1 MRMMK
6 RLLRAAGLLGLAAAL
21 WLAMLWLLSWEHG
34 MTAEDAAPLTALY
47 LCAWGMALAFRRR
60 GRLRRRGARIAWG
73 LAGTALSVVLWLG
86 LTLALGAAGVLDE
99 KSALLFSGLFWAA
112 WGAFFVIRRTVRL
125 RRADSGDAVA
135 RRTAACGADEGSSAG
150 RSAQSGTRGESPA
163 HGSGAVDA
171 VRREDARLACNET
184 RLDEARRAAGDSG
197 EMRTADTADGESAR
211 GESAAFGAAGAGRS
225 AGVRRVRHMGGA
237 RRVRRTA
244 AFCAVG
250 ALLIAALAAGGR
262 YAARPVE
269 IPEAL
274 EAFAQKYPEAAGFVS
289 DYPAHYRDRPS
300 KDVSGEVKK
309 GVVPLFIQW
318 DERWGYEDY
327 GGNYFAVNGCGPTC
341 LSMVV
346 CGLTGETDANPYAVA
361 CYSQAQGYYTP
372 GSGTSWALMT
382 QGAAHYGL
390 DAARVDL
397 SAEAITD
404 ALAQGRVIIASMKP
418 GDFTYT
424 GHFIV
429 LTGLDGDGRVR
440 VNDSNSRVN
449 SARSWDAQVLVDQM
463 KGAWSYT
470 LAR

>member
-1 MRMMK
+1 MMRK
-6 RLLRAAGLLGLAAAL
+6 LLRAVGSLLPFGAL
-21 WLAMLWLLSWEHG
+21 WLLMIWALSREG
-34 MTAEDAAPLTALY
+34 GVTAEDAQLPTALC
-47 LCAWGMALAFRRR
+47 LCAWGMTRAFRRQ
-60 GRLRRRGARIAWG
+60 GRSRRRGARLAWG
-73 LAGTALSVVLWLG
+73 LAGTALSGALWL
-86 LTLALGAAGVLDE
+86 LTLVTLGSAGVLDE
-99 KSALLFSGLFWAA
+99 KSAVLFSALFWAA
-112 WGAFFVIRRTVRL
+112 WGAFFAIRRAARL
-125 RRADSGDAVA
+125 RRERAGGNAADD
-135 RRTAACGADEGSSAG
+135 CGADEARRVDASSAG
-150 RSAQSGTRGESPA
+150 RSAPNGTREQLST
-163 HGSGAVDA
+163 HECA

-184 RLDEARRAAGDSG
+184 RLGGARRAAADSG
-197 EMRTADTADGESAR
+197 EMRAADGAIARVRSAD
-211 GESAAFGAAGAGRS
+211 STGAGRTAFS
-225 AGVRRVRHMGGA
+225 GARDRRRFGGA

-244 AFCAVG
+244 AFCAAG

-274 EAFAQKYPEAAGFVS
+274 EVFAQKYPEAAGFVS

-382 QGAAHYGL
+382 RGAAHYGL

-397 SAEAITD
+397 SAEAITG

-440 VNDSNSRVN
+440 VNDSNSRIN
-449 SARSWDAQVLVDQM
+449 SAKSWDAQTLVDQM

>member
-21 WLAMLWLLSWEHG
+21 WLAMLELLSWEHG

-47 LCAWGMALAFRRR
+47 LCAWGMALAFRRQ
-60 GRLRRRGARIAWG
+60 GRSRRRGARIAWG

-86 LTLALGAAGVLDE
+86 LTLALGAAGVIDE

-171 VRREDARLACNET
+171 VRREGACSAGDET
-184 RLDEARRAAGDSG
+184 RLDEARPAA
-197 EMRTADTADGESAR
+197 ADGEGAR
-211 GESAAFGAAGAGRS
+211 GQSSDFSGMGRS

-237 RRVRRTA
+237 RRVRRA
-244 AFCAVG
+244 AACCAAG

-262 YAARPVE
+262 YVARPVE

-274 EAFAQKYPEAAGFVS
+274 EVFAQKYPEAADFVN
-289 DYPAHYRDRPS
+289 DYPAHYRDHPS

-327 GGNYFAVNGCGPTC
+327 GGNYLAVNGCGPTC

-361 CYSQAQGYYTP
+361 CYSEEQGYYTP

-382 QGAAHYGL
+382 RGAAHYGL
-390 DAARVDL
+390 DAARVDV
-397 SAEAITD
+397 SADVIADT
-404 ALAQGRVIIASMKP
+404 LAQGRVIIASMKP

-429 LTGLDGDGRVR
+429 LTGLDRDGRVR
-440 VNDSNSRVN
+440 VNDSNSRIN
-449 SARSWDAQVLVDQM
+449 SAKSWDAQVLVDQM
-463 KGAWSYT
+463 KGAWSYSYNE
-470 LAR
+470 

>member
-1 MRMMK
+1 MK

-21 WLAMLWLLSWEHG
+21 WLVMIELLSWEHG
-34 MTAEDAAPLTALY
+34 MTAEDAVPLTALY
-47 LCAWGMALAFRRR
+47 LCAWGMALAFRQR
-60 GRLRRRGARIAWG
+60 GRSRRRGARLVWG
-73 LAGTALSVVLWLG
+73 AAGMVLSGALWIG
-86 LTLALGAAGVLDE
+86 LTLALGMAGVIDE
-99 KSALLFSGLFWAA
+99 TGALLFSLLFWAA
-112 WGAFFVIRRTVRL
+112 WGAFFVIRRAVRL
-125 RRADSGDAVA
+125 RRERNGGNAADDCGAGEARCVDASSA
-135 RRTAACGADEGSSAG
+135 RRP
-150 RSAQSGTRGESPA
+150 AQSGTREESPA

-184 RLDEARRAAGDSG
+184 RLDEARQAAADGS
-197 EMRTADTADGESAR
+197 ETRTADTADGESAR

-225 AGVRRVRHMGGA
+225 AGVRRRQRVGGA
-237 RRVRRTA
+237 RRIRRMA
-244 AFCAVG
+244 AVLCAAGV
-250 ALLIAALAAGGR
+250 LLIAVLAFGGR
-262 YAARPVE
+262 SRPIE

-274 EAFAQKYPEAAGFVS
+274 QAFAEKYPEAAGFVS
-289 DYPAHYRDRPS
+289 DYPAHYRDHPS

-327 GGNYFAVNGCGPTC
+327 GGNYLAVNGCGPTC

-361 CYSQAQGYYTP
+361 CYSEQQGYYTP
-372 GSGTSWALMT
+372 GSGTSWSLMT

-390 DAARVDL
+390 DAERVDL
-397 SAEAITD
+397 SAEAITG

-429 LTGLDGDGRVR
+429 LTGLDKDGRVR
-440 VNDSNSRVN
+440 VNDSNSRLN
-449 SARSWDAQVLVDQM
+449 SAKSWDAQVLVDQM
-463 KGAWSYT
+463 KAAWSYSYDG
-470 LAR
+470 

>member
-1 MRMMK
+1 MMRK
-6 RLLRAAGLLGLAAAL
+6 LLRAVGSLLPFGAL
-21 WLAMLWLLSWEHG
+21 WLLMIWALSREGG
-34 MTAEDAAPLTALY
+34 MTAEDAAPPTAFC
-47 LCAWGMALAFRRR
+47 LCAWGMTRAFRRQ
-60 GRLRRRGARIAWG
+60 GRAKRRGARLAWG
-73 LAGTALSVVLWLG
+73 LAGTALSGALWL
-86 LTLALGAAGVLDE
+86 LTLVTLGSAGMLDE
-99 KSALLFSGLFWAA
+99 NSALLFSGLFWAA

-125 RRADSGDAVA
+125 RRADSGDAAA
-135 RRTAACGADEGSSAG
+135 RQAAACSADEGSSAG
-150 RSAQSGTRGESPA
+150 RSAPNGTREQLSTHECA
-163 HGSGAVDA
+163 A
-171 VRREDARLACNET
+171 RREDVRSAGDET
-184 RLDEARRAAGDSG
+184 RLGEARRAAADSG
-197 EMRTADTADGESAR
+197 EMRAADGAIARVRSAD
-211 GESAAFGAAGAGRS
+211 SAGAGRTAFS
-225 AGVRRVRHMGGA
+225 GARGRRRLGGA
-237 RRVRRTA
+237 RMTRRTA
-244 AFCAVG
+244 AFCAAG

-262 YAARPVE
+262 YVARPVE

-274 EAFAQKYPEAAGFVS
+274 EVFAQKYPEAAGFVS
-289 DYPAHYRDRPS
+289 DYPAHYRDHPS

-372 GSGTSWALMT
+372 GSGTSWSLMT
-382 QGAAHYGL
+382 RGAAHYGL
-390 DAARVDL
+390 DATRVDL
-397 SAEAITD
+397 SAEAITG

-440 VNDSNSRVN
+440 VNDSNSRIN
-449 SARSWDAQVLVDQM
+449 SAKSWDAQTLVDQM

>member
-1 MRMMK
+1 MMRK
-6 RLLRAAGLLGLAAAL
+6 LLRAVGSLLPFGAL
-21 WLAMLWLLSWEHG
+21 WLLMIWALSREGG
-34 MTAEDAAPLTALY
+34 MTVEDAQMPTALC
-47 LCAWGMALAFRRR
+47 LCAWGMTRAFRQM
-60 GRLRRRGARIAWG
+60 GRSRRRGARLACG
-73 LAGTALSVVLWLG
+73 LAGTALSGALWL
-86 LTLALGAAGVLDE
+86 LTLVTLGSAGVLDE
-99 KSALLFSGLFWAA
+99 TGALLFSVLFWAA
-112 WGAFFVIRRTVRL
+112 WGAFFAIRRAARL

-171 VRREDARLACNET
+171 VRREGACSAGDET
-184 RLDEARRAAGDSG
+184 RLDGARPAA
-197 EMRTADTADGESAR
+197 ADGEGAR
-211 GESAAFGAAGAGRS
+211 GQSSDFSGMGRS

-237 RRVRRTA
+237 RMTRRTA
-244 AFCAVG
+244 AFCAAG

-274 EAFAQKYPEAAGFVS
+274 EVFAQKYPEAAGFVS
-289 DYPAHYRDRPS
+289 DYPAHYRDHPS

-397 SAEAITD
+397 SAEAITG

-440 VNDSNSRVN
+440 VNDSNSRIN
-449 SARSWDAQVLVDQM
+449 SAKSWDAQTLVDQM

>member
-47 LCAWGMALAFRRR
+47 LCAWGMALAFRRQ
-60 GRLRRRGARIAWG
+60 GRARRRGARIAWG

-86 LTLALGAAGVLDE
+86 LTLALGAAGVIDE

-135 RRTAACGADEGSSAG
+135 RRTAACGA
-150 RSAQSGTRGESPA
+150 
-163 HGSGAVDA
+163 VDA
-171 VRREDARLACNET
+171 VRREGACSAGDET
-184 RLDEARRAAGDSG
+184 RLDEARPAA
-197 EMRTADTADGESAR
+197 ADGEGAR
-211 GESAAFGAAGAGRS
+211 GQSSDFSGMGRS

-262 YAARPVE
+262 YVARPVE

-274 EAFAQKYPEAAGFVS
+274 EAFAEKYPEAADFVN
-289 DYPAHYRDRPS
+289 DYPAHYRDHPS

-327 GGNYFAVNGCGPTC
+327 GGNYLAVNGCGPTC

-361 CYSQAQGYYTP
+361 CYSEEQGYYTP
-372 GSGTSWALMT
+372 GSGTSWSLMT
-382 QGAAHYGL
+382 RGAAHYGL
-390 DAARVDL
+390 DAARVDV
-397 SAEAITD
+397 SADAITG

-429 LTGLDGDGRVR
+429 LTGLDRDGRVR
-440 VNDSNSRVN
+440 VNDSNSRIN
-449 SARSWDAQVLVDQM
+449 SAKSWDAQVLVDQM
-463 KGAWSYT
+463 KGAWSYSYNE
-470 LAR
+470 

>member
-21 WLAMLWLLSWEHG
+21 WLVMIELLSWEHG

-47 LCAWGMALAFRRR
+47 LCAWGMALAFRQR
-60 GRLRRRGARIAWG
+60 GRSRRRGARLVWG
-73 LAGTALSVVLWLG
+73 AAGMVLSGALWIG
-86 LTLALGAAGVLDE
+86 LTLALGMAGVIDE
-99 KSALLFSGLFWAA
+99 TGALLFSLLFWAA
-112 WGAFFVIRRTVRL
+112 WGTFFVIRRAVRL
-125 RRADSGDAVA
+125 RRADSGDAAA
-135 RRTAACGADEGSSAG
+135 RQAAACSADEGSSA
-150 RSAQSGTRGESPA
+150 RRPAQSGTREESPA

-184 RLDEARRAAGDSG
+184 RRSEARQAAVDSV
-197 EMRTADTADGESAR
+197 ETRTADTADGESAR

-225 AGVRRVRHMGGA
+225 AGVRRRQRVGGA
-237 RRVRRTA
+237 RRIRRTA
-244 AFCAVG
+244 AVLCAAGV
-250 ALLIAALAAGGR
+250 LLIAVLAVGGR
-262 YAARPVE
+262 SRPVE

-274 EAFAQKYPEAAGFVS
+274 QAFAEKYPEAAGFVS
-289 DYPAHYRDRPS
+289 DYPAHYRDHPS

-327 GGNYFAVNGCGPTC
+327 GGNYLAVNGCGPTC

-361 CYSQAQGYYTP
+361 CYSEQQGYYTP
-372 GSGTSWALMT
+372 GSGTSWSLMT

-390 DAARVDL
+390 DAERVTL
-397 SAEAITD
+397 SADAIADT
-404 ALAQGRVIIASMKP
+404 LARGRVIIASMKP

-429 LTGLDGDGRVR
+429 LTGLDKDGRVR
-440 VNDSNSRVN
+440 VNDSNSRLN
-449 SARSWDAQVLVDQM
+449 SAKSWDAQVLVDQM
-463 KGAWSYT
+463 KAAWSYSHDG
-470 LAR
+470 

>member
-1 MRMMK
+1 MMRK
-6 RLLRAAGLLGLAAAL
+6 LLRAVGSLLPFGAL
-21 WLAMLWLLSWEHG
+21 WLLMIWALSREG
-34 MTAEDAAPLTALY
+34 GVTAEDAQLPTALC
-47 LCAWGMALAFRRR
+47 LCAWGMTRAFRQM
-60 GRLRRRGARIAWG
+60 GRSRRRGARLAWG
-73 LAGTALSVVLWLG
+73 LAGTALSGALWL
-86 LTLALGAAGVLDE
+86 LTLVTLGSAGVLDE
-99 KSALLFSGLFWAA
+99 KSAVLFSALFWAA
-112 WGAFFVIRRTVRL
+112 WGAFFAIRRAARL
-125 RRADSGDAVA
+125 RRERAGGNAADDCGVGEA
-135 RRTAACGADEGSSAG
+135 RRVDASSAG
-150 RSAQSGTRGESPA
+150 RPAQSGMREESPA

-171 VRREDARLACNET
+171 AWREDVCSAGDET
-184 RLDEARRAAGDSG
+184 RLGGARRAARDSG
-197 EMRTADTADGESAR
+197 EMRAAD
-211 GESAAFGAAGAGRS
+211 GAGRTAFS
-225 AGVRRVRHMGGA
+225 GARDRRRFGGA

-244 AFCAVG
+244 AFCAAG

-262 YAARPVE
+262 YVARPVE

-289 DYPAHYRDRPS
+289 DYPAHYRDHPS

-382 QGAAHYGL
+382 QGATYYGL
-390 DAARVDL
+390 DATRVDL
-397 SAEAITD
+397 SAEAITG

-440 VNDSNSRVN
+440 VNDSNSRIN
-449 SARSWDAQVLVDQM
+449 SAKSWDAQTLVDQM

>member
-1 MRMMK
+1 MMRK
-6 RLLRAAGLLGLAAAL
+6 LLRAVGSLLPFGAL
-21 WLAMLWLLSWEHG
+21 WLLMIWALSREG
-34 MTAEDAAPLTALY
+34 GVTAEDAQLPTALC
-47 LCAWGMALAFRRR
+47 LCAWGMTRAFRRQ
-60 GRLRRRGARIAWG
+60 GRSRRRGARIAWG
-73 LAGTALSVVLWLG
+73 LAGTALSGALWL
-86 LTLALGAAGVLDE
+86 LTLVTLGSAGVLDE
-99 KSALLFSGLFWAA
+99 KSAVLFSALFWAA
-112 WGAFFVIRRTVRL
+112 WGAFFAIRRAVRL
-125 RRADSGDAVA
+125 RQADSGDAAA
-135 RRTAACGADEGSSAG
+135 RQAAACSADEGSSAG
-150 RSAQSGTRGESPA
+150 RPAQSGMREESPA

-171 VRREDARLACNET
+171 VRREGACSAGDET
-184 RLDEARRAAGDSG
+184 RLGEARRAAADSG
-197 EMRTADTADGESAR
+197 EMRAADGAIAR
-211 GESAAFGAAGAGRS
+211 GRSADSAGAGRTAFS
-225 AGVRRVRHMGGA
+225 GARDRRRFGGA
-237 RRVRRTA
+237 RMIRRMA
-244 AFCAVG
+244 AFCAAG
-250 ALLIAALAAGGR
+250 ALLMAALAVGVR
-262 YAARPVE
+262 SRRVE

-274 EAFAQKYPEAAGFVS
+274 EVFAQKYPEAAGFVS

-390 DAARVDL
+390 DATRVDL
-397 SAEAITD
+397 SAEAITG

-440 VNDSNSRVN
+440 VNDSNSRIN
-449 SARSWDAQVLVDQM
+449 SAKSWDAQTLVDQM
-463 KGAWSYT
+463 KGAWSYA

>member
-1 MRMMK
+1 MMRK
-6 RLLRAAGLLGLAAAL
+6 LLRAVGSLLPFGAL
-21 WLAMLWLLSWEHG
+21 WLLMIWALSREGG
-34 MTAEDAAPLTALY
+34 MTVEDAQLPTALC
-47 LCAWGMALAFRRR
+47 LCAWGMARAFRQM
-60 GRLRRRGARIAWG
+60 GRAKRRGARLAWG
-73 LAGTALSVVLWLG
+73 LAGTALSGALWL
-86 LTLALGAAGVLDE
+86 LTLVTLGAAGVIDE
-99 KSALLFSGLFWAA
+99 TGALLFSALFWAA
-112 WGAFFVIRRTVRL
+112 WGAFFAIRRAARL
-125 RRADSGDAVA
+125 RRERNGGNAADDCGVGEA
-135 RRTAACGADEGSSAG
+135 RRVDASSAG
-150 RSAQSGTRGESPA
+150 RSAPNGTREQLSTHECA
-163 HGSGAVDA
+163 A
-171 VRREDARLACNET
+171 RREDVRSAGDET
-184 RLDEARRAAGDSG
+184 RLGEARRAAADSG
-197 EMRTADTADGESAR
+197 EMRAADGAIARVRSAD
-211 GESAAFGAAGAGRS
+211 SAGAGRTAFS
-225 AGVRRVRHMGGA
+225 GARGRRRFGGA
-237 RRVRRTA
+237 RMTRRTA
-244 AFCAVG
+244 ALCAAG

-262 YAARPVE
+262 YVARPVE

-390 DAARVDL
+390 DATRVDL
-397 SAEAITD
+397 SAEAITG

-440 VNDSNSRVN
+440 VNDSNSRIN
-449 SARSWDAQVLVDQM
+449 SAKSWDAQTLVDQM

>member
-1 MRMMK
+1 MMRK
-6 RLLRAAGLLGLAAAL
+6 LLRAVGSLLPFGAL
-21 WLAMLWLLSWEHG
+21 WLLMIWALSREGG
-34 MTAEDAAPLTALY
+34 MTAEDAQLPTALC
-47 LCAWGMALAFRRR
+47 LCAWGMTRAFRQMGRAKRR
-60 GRLRRRGARIAWG
+60 GSRLAWG
-73 LAGTALSVVLWLG
+73 LAGTVLSGALWL
-86 LTLALGAAGVLDE
+86 LTLVTLGSAGVLDE
-99 KSALLFSGLFWAA
+99 KSAVLFSALFWAA
-112 WGAFFVIRRTVRL
+112 WGAFFAIRRAARL
-125 RRADSGDAVA
+125 RRERNGGNAADDCGAGEA
-135 RRTAACGADEGSSAG
+135 RRVDALGAG
-150 RSAQSGTRGESPA
+150 RSAPNGTREQLST
-163 HGSGAVDA
+163 HECA

-184 RLDEARRAAGDSG
+184 RRSGARPAAADGG
-197 EMRTADTADGESAR
+197 GMRTADTADGEGAR
-211 GESAAFGAAGAGRS
+211 GQSSDFSGMGRS

-237 RRVRRTA
+237 RMTRRMA
-244 AFCAVG
+244 AFCAAG

-262 YAARPVE
+262 SRPVE

-274 EAFAQKYPEAAGFVS
+274 EVFAQKYPEAAGFVS

-372 GSGTSWALMT
+372 GSGTSWSLMT
-382 QGAAHYGL
+382 RGAAHYGL

-397 SAEAITD
+397 SAEAITG

-440 VNDSNSRVN
+440 VNDSNSRIN
-449 SARSWDAQVLVDQM
+449 SAKSWDAQTLVDQM
-463 KGAWSYT
+463 KGAWSYA

>member
-1 MRMMK
+1 MMRK
-6 RLLRAAGLLGLAAAL
+6 LLRAVGSLLPFGAL
-21 WLAMLWLLSWEHG
+21 WLLMIWALSREGG
-34 MTAEDAAPLTALY
+34 MTAEDAQLPTALC
-47 LCAWGMALAFRRR
+47 LCAWGMTRAFRQMGRAKRR
-60 GRLRRRGARIAWG
+60 GSRLAWG
-73 LAGTALSVVLWLG
+73 LAGTALSGALWL
-86 LTLALGAAGVLDE
+86 LTLVTLGTAGILDE
-99 KSALLFSGLFWAA
+99 KSAMLFSALFWAA
-112 WGAFFVIRRTVRL
+112 WGAFFAIRRAVRL
-125 RRADSGDAVA
+125 RRERNGGNAADDCGAGEA
-135 RRTAACGADEGSSAG
+135 RRVDALGAG
-150 RSAQSGTRGESPA
+150 RSAPNGTREQLSTHECA
-163 HGSGAVDA
+163 A
-171 VRREDARLACNET
+171 RREDVCSAGDET
-184 RLDEARRAAGDSG
+184 RLGEARQAAADGG
-197 EMRTADTADGESAR
+197 EMRAADTADGESAR

-244 AFCAVG
+244 AFCAAG

-262 YAARPVE
+262 YVARPVE

-274 EAFAQKYPEAAGFVS
+274 EVFAQKYPEAAGFVN

-382 QGAAHYGL
+382 RGAAHYGL
-390 DAARVDL
+390 DATRVDL
-397 SAEAITD
+397 SAEAITG

-440 VNDSNSRVN
+440 VNDSNSRIN
-449 SARSWDAQVLVDQM
+449 SAKSWDAQTLVDQM

>member
-1 MRMMK
+1 MMRK
-6 RLLRAAGLLGLAAAL
+6 LLRAVGSLLPFGAF
-21 WLAMLWLLSWEHG
+21 WLLMIWALSREGG
-34 MTAEDAAPLTALY
+34 MTAEDAQLPTALC
-47 LCAWGMALAFRRR
+47 LCAWGMTRAFRQM
-60 GRLRRRGARIAWG
+60 GRAKRRGARLAWG
-73 LAGTALSVVLWLG
+73 LAGTALSGAFWL
-86 LTLALGAAGVLDE
+86 LTLVTLGSAGVLDE
-99 KSALLFSGLFWAA
+99 KSAVLFSALFWAA
-112 WGAFFVIRRTVRL
+112 WGAFFAIRRAARL
-125 RRADSGDAVA
+125 RRERNGGNAADDCGAGEA
-135 RRTAACGADEGSSAG
+135 RRVDASSAG
-150 RSAQSGTRGESPA
+150 RSAPNGTREQLSTHECA
-163 HGSGAVDA
+163 A
-171 VRREDARLACNET
+171 RREDVRSAGDET
-184 RLDEARRAAGDSG
+184 RLGEARRAAADSG
-197 EMRTADTADGESAR
+197 EMRAAAGAIAR
-211 GESAAFGAAGAGRS
+211 GRSAEPAGAGRTAFS
-225 AGVRRVRHMGGA
+225 GA
-237 RRVRRTA
+237 RMTRRTA
-244 AFCAVG
+244 AFCAAG

-440 VNDSNSRVN
+440 VNDSNSRIN
-449 SARSWDAQVLVDQM
+449 SAKSWDAQTLVDQM

>member
-1 MRMMK
+1 MMRK
-6 RLLRAAGLLGLAAAL
+6 LLRAVGSLLPFGAL
-21 WLAMLWLLSWEHG
+21 WLLMIWALSREGG
-34 MTAEDAAPLTALY
+34 MTAEDAQLPTALC
-47 LCAWGMALAFRRR
+47 LCAWGMALAFRRQ
-60 GRLRRRGARIAWG
+60 GRSRRRGARIAWG
-73 LAGTALSVVLWLG
+73 LAGTALNGALWL
-86 LTLALGAAGVLDE
+86 LTLVTLGTAGMLDE
-99 KSALLFSGLFWAA
+99 NGAVLLSALFWAA
-112 WGAFFVIRRTVRL
+112 WGAFFAIRRAAYL
-125 RRADSGDAVA
+125 RRERNGGNAADDCGAGEA
-135 RRTAACGADEGSSAG
+135 RRVDAPGAG
-150 RSAQSGTRGESPA
+150 RSAPNGTREQLSTHECA
-163 HGSGAVDA
+163 A
-171 VRREDARLACNET
+171 RREDVRSAGDET
-184 RLDEARRAAGDSG
+184 RLGEARRAAADSG
-197 EMRTADTADGESAR
+197 EMRAADGAIARVRSA
-211 GESAAFGAAGAGRS
+211 EPAGAGRTAFS
-225 AGVRRVRHMGGA
+225 GA
-237 RRVRRTA
+237 RMIRRMA
-244 AFCAVG
+244 AFCAAG
-250 ALLIAALAAGGR
+250 ALLIAALAVGVR
-262 YAARPVE
+262 SRRVE

-274 EAFAQKYPEAAGFVS
+274 EVFAQKYPEAAGFVS
-289 DYPAHYRDRPS
+289 DYPAHYRDHPS

-372 GSGTSWALMT
+372 GSGTSWSLMT
-382 QGAAHYGL
+382 RGAAHYGL
-390 DAARVDL
+390 DATRVDL
-397 SAEAITD
+397 SAEAITG

-440 VNDSNSRVN
+440 VNDSNSRIN
-449 SARSWDAQVLVDQM
+449 SAKSWDAQTLVDQM

>member
-1 MRMMK
+1 MMRK
-6 RLLRAAGLLGLAAAL
+6 LLRAVGSLLPFGAL
-21 WLAMLWLLSWEHG
+21 WLLMIWALSREG
-34 MTAEDAAPLTALY
+34 GVTAEDAQLPTALC
-47 LCAWGMALAFRRR
+47 LCAWGMTRAFRQM
-60 GRLRRRGARIAWG
+60 GRAKRRGARLAWG
-73 LAGTALSVVLWLG
+73 LVGTALSGALWL
-86 LTLALGAAGVLDE
+86 LTLVTLGSAGVIDE
-99 KSALLFSGLFWAA
+99 TGALLFSLLFWAA
-112 WGAFFVIRRTVRL
+112 WGAFFVIRRAVRL
-125 RRADSGDAVA
+125 RRADSGDAAA
-135 RRTAACGADEGSSAG
+135 RQAAACSADEGSSAG
-150 RSAQSGTRGESPA
+150 RPAQSGTREESPA

-184 RLDEARRAAGDSG
+184 RRSEARQAAVDSV
-197 EMRTADTADGESAR
+197 ETRTADTADGESAR

-225 AGVRRVRHMGGA
+225 AGVRRRQRVGGA

-244 AFCAVG
+244 AVLCAAGV
-250 ALLIAALAAGGR
+250 LLIAVLAVGGR
-262 YAARPVE
+262 SRPVE

-274 EAFAQKYPEAAGFVS
+274 QVFAEKYPEAAGFVS

-327 GGNYFAVNGCGPTC
+327 GGNYLAVNGCGPTC

-361 CYSQAQGYYTP
+361 CYSEQQGYYTP
-372 GSGTSWALMT
+372 GSGTSWSLMT
-382 QGAAHYGL
+382 QGAAYYGL
-390 DAARVDL
+390 DATRVDL
-397 SAEAITD
+397 SAEAITG

-429 LTGLDGDGRVR
+429 LTGLDRDGRVR
-440 VNDSNSRVN
+440 VNDSNSRLN
-449 SARSWDAQVLVDQM
+449 SAKSWDAQVLVDQM
-463 KGAWSYT
+463 KAAWSYSYDG
-470 LAR
+470 

>member
-1 MRMMK
+1 
-6 RLLRAAGLLGLAAAL
+6 
-21 WLAMLWLLSWEHG
+21 
-34 MTAEDAAPLTALY
+34 
-47 LCAWGMALAFRRR
+47 MA
-60 GRLRRRGARIAWG
+60 
-73 LAGTALSVVLWLG
+73 V
-86 LTLALGAAGVLDE
+86 
-99 KSALLFSGLFWAA
+99 
-112 WGAFFVIRRTVRL
+112 
-125 RRADSGDAVA
+125 
-135 RRTAACGADEGSSAG
+135 
-150 RSAQSGTRGESPA
+150 
-163 HGSGAVDA
+163 
-171 VRREDARLACNET
+171 
-184 RLDEARRAAGDSG
+184 
-197 EMRTADTADGESAR
+197 
-211 GESAAFGAAGAGRS
+211 
-225 AGVRRVRHMGGA
+225 
-237 RRVRRTA
+237 
-244 AFCAVG
+244 FCAAG

-274 EAFAQKYPEAAGFVS
+274 EVFAEKYPEAAGFVS

-327 GGNYFAVNGCGPTC
+327 GGNYLAVNGCGPTC

-361 CYSQAQGYYTP
+361 CYSEQQGYYTP
-372 GSGTSWALMT
+372 GSGTSWSLMT

-390 DAARVDL
+390 DAERVTL
-397 SAEAITD
+397 SADAIADT
-404 ALAQGRVIIASMKP
+404 LARGRVIIASMKP

-440 VNDSNSRVN
+440 VNDSNSRIN
-449 SARSWDAQVLVDQM
+449 SAKSWDAQTLVDQM

>member
-34 MTAEDAAPLTALY
+34 MTAEDAVPLTALY
-47 LCAWGMALAFRRR
+47 LCAWGMALAFRQR
-60 GRLRRRGARIAWG
+60 GRSRRRGARLVWG
-73 LAGTALSVVLWLG
+73 AAGMVLSGALWLG
-86 LTLALGAAGVLDE
+86 LTLALGMAGVIDE
-99 KSALLFSGLFWAA
+99 TGALLFSVMFWAA
-112 WGAFFVIRRTVRL
+112 WGTFFVIRRAVRL
-125 RRADSGDAVA
+125 RRADSGDAAA
-135 RRTAACGADEGSSAG
+135 RQAAACSADEGSSAG
-150 RSAQSGTRGESPA
+150 RPAQSGMREESPA

-171 VRREDARLACNET
+171 VRREDVRSAGDET
-184 RLDEARRAAGDSG
+184 RLDEARQAAVDSV
-197 EMRTADTADGESAR
+197 ETRTADTADGEGAR
-211 GESAAFGAAGAGRS
+211 GKSAAFGAAGAGRS
-225 AGVRRVRHMGGA
+225 AGVRRRQRVGGA
-237 RRVRRTA
+237 RRIRRMA
-244 AFCAVG
+244 AVLCSAGV
-250 ALLIAALAAGGR
+250 LLIAVLAVGGR
-262 YAARPVE
+262 SRPVE

-274 EAFAQKYPEAAGFVS
+274 QVFAEKYPEAADFVN

-361 CYSQAQGYYTP
+361 CYSEQQGYYTP
-372 GSGTSWALMT
+372 GSGTSWSLMT

-390 DAARVDL
+390 DAERVTL
-397 SAEAITD
+397 SADAIADT
-404 ALAQGRVIIASMKP
+404 LARGRVIIASMKP

-429 LTGLDGDGRVR
+429 LTGLDRDGRVR
-440 VNDSNSRVN
+440 VNDSNSRLN
-449 SARSWDAQVLVDQM
+449 SAKSWDAQVLVDQM
-463 KGAWSYT
+463 KAAWSYT

>member
-1 MRMMK
+1 MMK

-47 LCAWGMALAFRRR
+47 LCAWGMALAFRRQ
-60 GRLRRRGARIAWG
+60 GRSRRRGARIAWG

-171 VRREDARLACNET
+171 VRREGACSAGDET
-184 RLDEARRAAGDSG
+184 RLDEARPAA
-197 EMRTADTADGESAR
+197 ADGEGAR
-211 GESAAFGAAGAGRS
+211 GQSSDFSGMGRS

-244 AFCAVG
+244 ACCAAG

-262 YAARPVE
+262 Y
-269 IPEAL
+269 
-274 EAFAQKYPEAAGFVS
+274 
-289 DYPAHYRDRPS
+289 
-300 KDVSGEVKK
+300 
-309 GVVPLFIQW
+309 
-318 DERWGYEDY
+318 
-327 GGNYFAVNGCGPTC
+327 
-341 LSMVV
+341 
-346 CGLTGETDANPYAVA
+346 
-361 CYSQAQGYYTP
+361 
-372 GSGTSWALMT
+372 
-382 QGAAHYGL
+382 
-390 DAARVDL
+390 
-397 SAEAITD
+397 
-404 ALAQGRVIIASMKP
+404 
-418 GDFTYT
+418 
-424 GHFIV
+424 
-429 LTGLDGDGRVR
+429 
-440 VNDSNSRVN
+440 
-449 SARSWDAQVLVDQM
+449 
-463 KGAWSYT
+463 
-470 LAR
+470 

>member
-1 MRMMK
+1 
-6 RLLRAAGLLGLAAAL
+6 
-21 WLAMLWLLSWEHG
+21 
-34 MTAEDAAPLTALY
+34 MT
-47 LCAWGMALAFRRR
+47 
-60 GRLRRRGARIAWG
+60 
-73 LAGTALSVVLWLG
+73 
-86 LTLALGAAGVLDE
+86 
-99 KSALLFSGLFWAA
+99 
-112 WGAFFVIRRTVRL
+112 
-125 RRADSGDAVA
+125 
-135 RRTAACGADEGSSAG
+135 
-150 RSAQSGTRGESPA
+150 
-163 HGSGAVDA
+163 
-171 VRREDARLACNET
+171 
-184 RLDEARRAAGDSG
+184 
-197 EMRTADTADGESAR
+197 
-211 GESAAFGAAGAGRS
+211 
-225 AGVRRVRHMGGA
+225 
-237 RRVRRTA
+237 RRTA
-244 AFCAVG
+244 AFCAAG

-300 KDVSGEVKK
+300 KDVSSEVKK

-372 GSGTSWALMT
+372 GSGTSWSLMT
-382 QGAAHYGL
+382 RGAAHYGL

-397 SAEAITD
+397 SADAITG

-429 LTGLDGDGRVR
+429 LTGLDGDDRVR
-440 VNDSNSRVN
+440 VNDSNSRIN
-449 SARSWDAQVLVDQM
+449 SAKSWDAQTLVDQM